1 MSRFCARTIFA
12 LAFGLTLLGILTL
25 SHVGK
30 IEAADHPYH
39 YVIMQSAFFVAGLCM
54 MTLFYRLDYR
64 LYLNKTFLWCLA
76 IGMFLALLLIF
87 VPGIGKT
94 IAGSRR
100 WIGLGPI
107 NVQPAEFVKL
117 GAIIFIS
124 GYFGRIGPLVQR
136 WELGFI
142 IPLAYIGILLGLVLC
157 QPDFGSTLILCGLC
171 GLTLL
176 TSGARFRRI
185 AIPALLALVVVAAL
199 LLTNDNRRAR
209 LINEQEG
216 ENYQAKQSEIAFQN
230 GGAWGVGLGRG
241 IQKEHYLPECHTD
254 FILAVIAEDLGLVA
268 TASVA
273 TAYFLILLCGCAIA
287 LRAPDRQGM
296 ALAIGA
302 VTLICAQAFAN
313 IAVVTHIF
321 PTKGL
326 ALPFLSYG
334 GSSLLSSYAAIGVLL
349 GVARTTS
356 AAEDLPPPPGGR
368 LISLT

>member
-1 MSRFCARTIFA
+1 MSRFCAKAIFVI
-12 LAFGLTLLGILTL
+12 AFGLTLLGILTL
-25 SHVGK
+25 SYVGK
-30 IEAADHPYH
+30 IEDANAPYH
-39 YVIMQSAFFVAGLCM
+39 YVIMQSIFFGLGLCV
-54 MTLFYRLDYR
+54 MTVFYRINYHF
-64 LYLNKTFLWCLA
+64 YLNKALIWCLA
-76 IGMFLALLLIF
+76 VGMVAALLMVLL
-87 VPGIGKT
+87 PGVGKT

-100 WIGLGPI
+100 WIGLGPV

-117 GAIIFIS
+117 GVIILLS
-124 GYFGRIGPLVQR
+124 GYIGRLGPLVQR
-136 WELGFI
+136 WWRGFFL
-142 IPLAYIGILLGLVLC
+142 PLLYVGLLLGLVLI
-157 QPDFGSTLILCGLC
+157 QPDFGSTAILAGLS

-176 TSGARFRRI
+176 ISGVQLRRL
-185 AIPALLALVVVAAL
+185 AIPGILAVLVIVAL
-199 LLTNDNRRAR
+199 LLANDNRRAR
-209 LINEQEG
+209 LINDHEG

-230 GGAWGVGLGRG
+230 GGVWGVGLGRG

-254 FILAVIAEDLGLVA
+254 FIFAVIAEDLGLVT

-273 TAYFLILLCGCAIA
+273 GAYLLFLLFGGAIA

-334 GSSLLSSYAAIGVLL
+334 GSSLLSSYAAVGVLL
-349 GVARTTS
+349 GVARTS
-356 AAEDLPPPPGGR
+356 AAEEDLPAPPGGR

>member
-1 MSRFCARTIFA
+1 MIRFCARTIFA

-25 SHVGK
+25 SYVGK

-39 YVIMQSAFFVAGLCM
+39 YVIMQSVFFVVGLCV
-54 MTLFYRLDYR
+54 MTLFYRLDYH

-124 GYFGRIGPLVQR
+124 AYFGRLGPLAQR

-185 AIPALLALVVVAAL
+185 AIPALLALVVVGAL
-199 LLTNDNRRAR
+199 LLANDNRRAR